1 MVCKRFIALVIL
13 LIGNLSG
20 GIAARGDLLADF
32 TQKAVLKN
40 PDVLSRWHTFR
51 AATKEIDVAWGGYLP
66 RLDLTAGSGRE
77 SNKTP
82 LVDATSFNRSSV
94 ALTLTQTL
102 YDGFATRDEVRR
114 LNHAQ
119 LTRYYEL
126 LDASESV
133 ALETVRAYLDVL
145 KNRKLFELTEEN
157 YVNHRKVFEQ
167 IKEKVKAGVGRRV
180 DLEQA
185 SGRLALSEANLVSD
199 SANVHDVGARFQ
211 RVVGELPPAEMPKPT
226 SIGGQI
232 PPNAAEAHLSVAIE
246 FHPAILAAVEN
257 VRSSRYDL
265 DGRRSRYQP
274 KVDLRVSQTDGV
286 NTGGDIGRHSNT
298 VAEVVLNWNLYN
310 GGSDFAR
317 TDQFAERLSAA
328 MYQRDK
334 VCRDI
339 RQTLAMA
346 YNELWKLTDQIRFL
360 EQHQLAIEM
369 ARGAYLK
376 QFEIGQRTLLD
387 LLDTE
392 NELYQAKRAYT
403 NAEFDLIAAY
413 AKTHAGMGNLAK
425 SLGLSRLETA
435 NLPELLGTSSDAP
448 ESCPSEAPSGMEIR
462 KDELDARAIAE
473 AKALEPSPPGEMP
486 NGPAASSSPL
496 AALDDPAK
504 PPPLVEAPGGT
515 PVPVKSSPALV
526 APTAPAK
533 ASPPVENPSAPVTS
547 EIATEATSYPT
558 GSPEALVGHWI
569 SDWAGKNVDAYLSHY
584 DAAFHPEKRESR
596 EDWEAERRQVIGN
609 ALSIKVQ
616 VENLKMTHEGDDKA
630 TALFTEMLKVGSYR
644 RISEKQLVLI
654 RSGLEWK
661 IREETVL
668 RHLASPSVTA
678 KDLATLP
685 SSAEKPAAPVMPE
698 PVTAA
703 PGNPAGSAEA
713 FIERWISDW
722 AGKNVDGYLSRYD
735 AEFRPERGESR
746 QSWEA
751 ERRRQI
757 GSAPSIKVQAEG
769 LKLTYQGDGR
779 ATARFTEMLK
789 VEGNRRIAE
798 KQLALIRRGQEW
810 KIRAEKVLRLLD
822 PGLF

>member
-1 MVCKRFIALVIL
+1 MGCKRFIALAL
-13 LIGNLSG
+13 LLTGNLSG
-20 GIAARGDLLADF
+20 ATTAHGDLLADF

-40 PDVLSRWHTFR
+40 PDVLSRWHAFR
-51 AATKEIDVAWGGYLP
+51 AATKEVDVAWGGYLP
-66 RLDLTAGSGRE
+66 RLDMNAGSGRE

-82 LVDATSFNRSSV
+82 LVDATAFNRGSV

-126 LDASESV
+126 LDVSESV
-133 ALETVRAYLDVL
+133 ALETTRAYLDVL

-167 IKEKVKAGVGRRV
+167 IQQKVKAGVGRRV

-199 SANVHDVGARFQ
+199 SANVHDVSARFQ

-226 SIGGQI
+226 SIGSQI
-232 PPNAAEAHLSVAIE
+232 PPNAADAHLSVAIE

-274 KVDLRVSQTDGV
+274 KVDLRLSQTGGV

-339 RQTLAMA
+339 RQTLAIA
-346 YNELWKLTDQIRFL
+346 YNEVWKLTDQIRFL

-369 ARGAYLK
+369 ARGAYIK
-376 QFEIGQRTLLD
+376 QFEIGQRSLLD

-403 NAEFDLIAAY
+403 NAEFDLIAAH
-413 AKTHAGMGNLAK
+413 AKTLAGMGNLAK

-435 NLPELLGTSSDAP
+435 HLPELLGTSSDAP

-462 KDELDARAIAE
+462 KDELNARAIAE
-473 AKALEPSPPGEMP
+473 AKASEPSPPGEMS
-486 NGPAASSSPL
+486 NGPAAPSSPV
-496 AALDDPAK
+496 AAPDDPAK
-504 PPPLVEAPGGT
+504 PPPLVEAPGA
-515 PVPVKSSPALV
+515 PVPDKPTPALETPNASAQPSPSV
-526 APTAPAK
+526 ETPSDPITPETAK
-533 ASPPVENPSAPVTS
+533 EV
-547 EIATEATSYPT
+547 TSYPS
-558 GSPEALVGHWI
+558 GSPEALVERWI
-569 SDWAGKNVDAYLSHY
+569 SDWAGKHVDAYLSHY
-584 DAAFHPEKRESR
+584 DSAFHPEKRGSR
-596 EDWEAERRQVIGN
+596 DDWEAERRQVIGN
-609 ALSIKVQ
+609 TLSIKVKA
-616 VENLKMTHEGDDKA
+616 ENLKMTYQGDDKA
-630 TALFTEMLKVGSYR
+630 TALFTEMLEVGSYR
-644 RISEKQLVLI
+644 RISEKRLVLI

-668 RHLASPSVTA
+668 RHLAPPSGTVKGLAKSP
-678 KDLATLP
+678 P
-685 SSAEKPAAPVMPE
+685 SAEKPAAPDMPE

-703 PGNPAGSAEA
+703 PGNPAASAEA
-713 FIERWISDW
+713 FIERWIKDW
-722 AGKNVDGYLSRYD
+722 AGKDVDSYLSHYD
-735 AEFRPERGESR
+735 AEFRPERKESR

-757 GSAPSIKVQAEG
+757 GNAPSIKVQAEG
-769 LKLTYQGDGR
+769 LKLTYQGDDR

-789 VEGNRRIAE
+789 VEGYRRIAE

-810 KIRAEKVLRLLD
+810 KIRAERVLRLLD
-822 PGLF
+822 PELF

>member
-1 MVCKRFIALVIL
+1 MVCKRFIALVLL

-20 GIAARGDLLADF
+20 AVTARGDMLADF

-40 PDVLSRWHTFR
+40 PDVLSRWHAFR
-51 AATKEIDVAWGGYLP
+51 AATREIDVAGGAYLP
-66 RLDLTAGSGRE
+66 RLDLSAGSGRE
-77 SNKTP
+77 SNKAP
-82 LVDATSFNRSSV
+82 LADAASFTRGSL

-126 LDASESV
+126 LDVSESV
-133 ALETVRAYLDVL
+133 ALETTRAYLDVL
-145 KNRKLFELTEEN
+145 KNRKLAELTQDN

-199 SANVHDVGARFQ
+199 SANVHDVSARFQ
-211 RVVGELPPAEMPKPT
+211 RVVGELPPAEMAKPAA
-226 SIGGQI
+226 IGNPI
-232 PPNAAEAHLSVAIE
+232 PPNAADAHLSVAIE
-246 FHPAILAAVEN
+246 FHPAVLAAVEN

-274 KVDLRVSQTDGV
+274 KVDLRLSQTDGV

-317 TDQFAERLSAA
+317 TDQFAERLNAA

-339 RQTLAMA
+339 RQALAIA
-346 YNELWKLTDQIRFL
+346 YNDVWKLTEQIRYL

-369 ARGAYLK
+369 ARGAYIK
-376 QFEIGQRTLLD
+376 QFEIGQRSLLD

-392 NELYQAKRAYT
+392 NELYQAKRAYV
-403 NAEFDLIAAY
+403 NAEFDLIAAH
-413 AKTHAGMGNLAK
+413 ARTLAGMGNLAK

-435 NLPELLGTSSDAP
+435 NLPELLGTGSDAP

-473 AKALEPSPPGEMP
+473 AKPPEPSPPGEVP
-486 NGPAASSSPL
+486 SGPVTPSSPAAP
-496 AALDDPAK
+496 DDPLK
-504 PPPLVEAPGGT
+504 PPPLVEAPGT
-515 PVPVKSSPALV
+515 PVPVKPSPALEASSV
-526 APTAPAK
+526 PAK
-533 ASPPVENPSAPVTS
+533 ASPPAETLSIPVTP
-547 EIATEATSYPT
+547 ETTAEAPSYPV
-558 GSPEALVGHWI
+558 GSPEALVERWI
-569 SDWAGKNVDAYLSHY
+569 SDWAGKHADAYLSHY
-584 DAAFHPEKRESR
+584 DSAFLPEKRESR

-609 ALSIKVQ
+609 ALSIKVRA
-616 VENLKMTHEGDDKA
+616 ENLKMIYQGDDKA
-630 TALFTEMLKVGSYR
+630 TAQFAEMLEVGSYR
-644 RISEKQLVLI
+644 RMSEKRLVLI
-654 RSGLEWK
+654 RYGQEWK
-661 IREETVL
+661 IREEKVL
-668 RHLASPSVTA
+668 RHLASPSETV
-678 KDLATLP
+678 KDLVNPPT
-685 SSAEKPAAPVMPE
+685 SAKKPTAPVVPE
-698 PVTAA
+698 PVTAV
-703 PGNPAGSAEA
+703 PDSPAGPAEA

-722 AGKNVDGYLSRYD
+722 AGKNVDSYLSHYD
-735 AEFRPERGESR
+735 AEFRPERGENR

-757 GSAPSIKVQAEG
+757 GNAPSIKVQAEG
-769 LKLTYQGDGR
+769 LKLAYQGDDR

-789 VEGNRRIAE
+789 VGGYRRIAE